1 MTRTATQAKAASA
14 EGRPKGDKRE
24 RTRAALIEAAGQVI
38 GEKGFE
44 RASLEEVA
52 ARAGMTRGAIYGNFK
67 SKEELLLAFVGT
79 RWRPIAPPLKKG
91 APLKEQLRIIAKA
104 TAHAADE
111 RRAIAVGALSF
122 QIYALTH
129 EAVQREMA
137 AGSVHI
143 YRAIEKKL
151 AEFIDPADLPMPLG
165 RFVRVLHAL
174 SDGLMFQRFL
184 DPDQF
189 PDAVFTSAFEALAP
203 QR

>member
-1 MTRTATQAKAASA
+1 MASA
-14 EGRPKGDKRE
+14 KGRPKGDKRE

-79 RWRPIAPPLKKG
+79 HWRPLAPPLKKG
-91 APLKEQLRIIAKA
+91 APLKEQLRIIARA
-104 TAHAADE
+104 TAQAADE

-137 AGSVHI
+137 AGNVHI
-143 YRAIEKKL
+143 YRAIEKAL
-151 AEFIDPADLPMPLG
+151 AEFIDPAELPMPLG

-189 PDAVFTSAFEALAP
+189 PDAVFISAFEALAP
-203 QR
+203 